1 MAYDE
6 KLADRARAVIE
17 SLGKYSEQKMFGGLG
32 FMVGGNMAVG
42 VMGDDLLIRV
52 DPDEQE
58 KLLKKPGAHP
68 FQMMKARPPAQGML
82 MVGPAGTKTAA
93 GVKEWVTRGVQQAQA
108 LPPKTK
114 KPAKKAA
121 KKRP

>member
-17 SLGKYSEQKMFGGLG
+17 RFGKYTEQKMFGGIG

-58 KLLKKPGAHP
+58 KLLKKPGAKP
-68 FQMMKARPPAQGML
+68 FQMMKSRPPAQGMV
-82 MVGPAGTKTAA
+82 MVGPTATQTAA
-93 GVKEWVTRGVQQAQA
+93 GVKEWVTRGVNQAQA
-108 LPPKTK
+108 LPPKK
-114 KPAKKAA
+114 KKAPAKKRAT
-121 KKRP
+121 R